1 MHLHRRERQTGP
13 YRLFWTSNNV
23 NFYVNPLTDSH
34 EDHASC
40 HVQAS
45 NWTRDTPVHLA
56 CDSCS
61 KITKWF
67 HQSWSPHSWR
77 EFCIL
82 YEWKSLKLTW
92 GLRNKEQTGVSAFS
106 LLPFYFFAK
115 KWWEGWSKTIIIDKN
130 LCKALNILQHLLNF
144 SHKT

>member
-1 MHLHRRERQTGP
+1 M
-13 YRLFWTSNNV
+13 
-23 NFYVNPLTDSH
+23 TDSH
-34 EDHASC
+34 EDYASC

-45 NWTRDTPVHLA
+45 NGARDTSVHLA
-56 CDSCS
+56 CNSCS
-61 KITKWF
+61 KITTWF

-82 YEWKSLKLTW
+82 YEWKALKLTW

-115 KWWEGWSKTIIIDKN
+115 KWWEGWSRTIITDKN
-130 LCKALNILQHLLNF
+130 LCKTFKYFATSSKHF
-144 SHKT
+144 SHKTYNVFICNLFVEWCMSVCLVW